1 MLSSVAKS
9 NIAPI
14 TTVIFICISGVFFG
28 LFSCG
33 GYIWHSQ
40 LFYVVAIVLLLIT
53 LAYPANFINKW
64 YKKLSLIFLL
74 PVIYLLFQASSGA
87 FYPSSPNSLIEFMQ
101 LFWQGLLYG
110 VC

>member
-1 MLSSVAKS
+1 LSSVAKR

-40 LFYVVAIVLLLIT
+40 LFYVVVTVLLLIT
-53 LAYPANFINKW
+53 LAYPASFIDKW
-64 YKKLSLIFLL
+64 YKKLVFIFLL
-74 PVIYLLFQASSGA
+74 PVIYLVFEASSGA
-87 FYPSSPNSLIEFMQ
+87 FYPSSPNSFIEFMQ
-101 LFWQGLLYG
+101 LFWRGLVYG